1 MHVVWIS
8 LCLTQHFLS
17 NLCLVSNICQL
28 VFDTNTTLTHVI
40 TISFLQIITGVDVSE
55 YCPVYVC

>member
-28 VFDTNTTLTHVI
+28 VFDTNTTHVI
-40 TISFLQIITGVDVSE
+40 GILFLQIITGVDVSE
-55 YCPVYVC
+55 YCPVSVYC